1 MQQSSERVKLF
12 ERGTG
17 NHFGEIDVLSSSF
30 VCNVFETCLPKEAKR
45 CFIIFACV
53 VLCARRVLSSVVNRD
68 AQHNKGTHF

>member
-30 VCNVFETCLPKEAKR
+30 VCNVFETCLPKETKR
-45 CFIIFACV
+45 CFIFACV
-53 VLCARRVLSSVVNRD
+53 FLCARRVLSSVVNRD
-68 AQHNKGTHF
+68 AVQSKGTRF